1 MFLSLNWLKDFVD
14 IPKSITPEQ
23 LGLKLTMHTVEVD
36 GIKKQGEN
44 LENVVVGEILEIKK
58 HPNADK
64 LSIAQVDVNEK
75 NSRQI
80 IFGQMLK
87 VEIGQKLP
95 VALAPTVLPGNKK
108 IEKTKLRGEISEG
121 MFCLDQELGLSTEKK
136 NSGHFFDK
144 NIKNGISIIEV
155 LKLDDVIFEV
165 DNKSIT
171 NRPDLWGHYG
181 MARDISTFLN
191 VKYKILDSK
200 FQFPNKFQI
209 PNSNFQINVKVEN
222 FELCPRY
229 MAVAMD
235 GIKIKQSPDWMQK
248 RLSAVGMRPINN
260 IVDITNYVMLELG
273 QPTHIFDFKK
283 IKNMQIQNSKFK
295 IQNKSKIQNSKF
307 KTNIIIRTAKNNE
320 TIKTLDGQERK
331 LDDNMLVIADDK
343 KPIAIAGIMGGA
355 DTEIDDKTV
364 SILIESANF
373 DSVSIRKTAQKLR
386 LRSESS
392 MRFEKSLDPNLC
404 EMALSRIIELIK
416 EFCPQAKIISEL
428 QDEKKYS
435 LNQGPIE
442 LDLEWTSKRIGKKI
456 EEKKIIEI
464 LENLG
469 FEIKKNNNVLNVTI
483 PTWRATKDISI
494 PEDLVEEIIRI
505 YGYENLDSQMP
516 KITMQ
521 SPEKN
526 EERLLER
533 KIKNILSTGAKLT
546 EVYNYSFISED
557 QLTKFPV
564 DENNTDGKLSLAIKL
579 ANSLSE
585 DFTILR
591 PSLIL
596 GLLKNIKTNQA
607 KEEKIA
613 LYEIGRIFLNK
624 QGEINKNSTKKETL
638 FFQEK
643 NLAIAL
649 AMGQLS
655 NDTENLFSQIKSII
669 TYLLNSLDMEIVFE
683 QARIIPIWL
692 KNSVT
697 AAIYVNNK
705 EIGYVSILNKNI
717 LSDFGIKK
725 QTAIAE
731 IDFTKL
737 NVLAQK
743 QKTKQFMELP
753 KYPQITRDLAFVLNE
768 KILYNDIKKQI
779 INFSDLIKQVEL
791 FDIYQGDKLGFG
803 KKSLAFHIIYQADR
817 TLTSEEIDETQEKL
831 IKYLEYKL
839 EAKIRDF

>member
-404 EMALSRIIELIK
+404 ERAMIKIIELIK
-416 EFCPQAKIISEL
+416 EFCPQAKIVSEL

-456 EEKKIIEI
+456 EKKKIIEI

-557 QLTKFPV
+557 QLAKFPV